1 MSVRCTEIGHAVAR
15 THQDRRLP
23 LNGISG
29 QLPINRYLDH
39 HVGIVRHL
47 PALHHVLPLPTI
59 PKSFEFPRYGTPC
72 LQASNLAPDPHPAHL
87 RHCRKRGRSTGIA
100 GHPRNPTNKRSP
112 HSLSAACEE
121 IPHKCVE
128 SELSGPVDI
137 CGLDAER
144 GKPPLVGRGGAVV
157 LVLGCWHACG
167 GDTQWGSGQQHNGE
181 GDTQLPTVV
190 SHGKI
195 LVVWDPAVN

>member
-29 QLPINRYLDH
+29 QLPINRYPDH

-72 LQASNLAPDPHPAHL
+72 LQASTLAPDPHPAHL
-87 RHCRKRGRSTGIA
+87 RHCRMRGRSTGIA
-100 GHPRNPTNKRSP
+100 GHPLSPTNKKSP
-112 HSLSAACEE
+112 HSLSGLEANPPMPMGLWNQSC
-121 IPHKCVE
+121 P
-128 SELSGPVDI
+128 GPVV
-137 CGLDAER
+137 LTRKEESR
-144 GKPPLVGRGGAVV
+144 WWEEVG
-157 LVLGCWHACG
+157 
-167 GDTQWGSGQQHNGE
+167 QWWFQ
-181 GDTQLPTVV
+181 
-190 SHGKI
+190 
-195 LVVWDPAVN
+195 W